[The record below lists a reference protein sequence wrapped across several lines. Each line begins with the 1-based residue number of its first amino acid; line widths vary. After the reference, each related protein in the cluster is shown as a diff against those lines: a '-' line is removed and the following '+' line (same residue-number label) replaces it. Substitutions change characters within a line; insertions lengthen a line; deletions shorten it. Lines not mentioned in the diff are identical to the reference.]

1 MVAPSCT
8 LSNMMKPKSKN
19 FYGSLAE
26 YKESETEAL
35 DADARR
41 KTVEGI
47 KYVMEEQVE
56 AMRKRASMDP
66 FTSFAPQVE
75 KRLAENAA
83 FLYEQRNALTDPKS
97 VKVTGKKKKK

>member
-1 MVAPSCT
+1 MVAPWCT
-8 LSNMMKPKSKN
+8 LSNMRKSNFQN

-26 YKESETEAL
+26 YKEREAL

-41 KTVEGI
+41 KTAEGI

-56 AMRKRASMDP
+56 AMRKRAAMDP
-66 FTSFAPQVE
+66 FTSFEPQVE

>member
-1 MVAPSCT
+1 MVAPWCT
-8 LSNMMKPKSKN
+8 LSNMRKSNFKN

-26 YKESETEAL
+26 YKEGEAL

-41 KTVEGI
+41 KTAEGI

-56 AMRKRASMDP
+56 AMRKRATMDP
-66 FTSFAPQVE
+66 FTTFAPQVE

-83 FLYEQRNALTDPKS
+83 FLYEQRNALTKPES

>member
-1 MVAPSCT
+1 
-8 LSNMMKPKSKN
+8 MMKPKNKN

-35 DADARR
+35 NADARR

-47 KYVMEEQVE
+47 KYVMAEQVE
-56 AMRKRASMDP
+56 AMNMRASFDP
-66 FTSFAPQVE
+66 YTSFEPQVE
-75 KRLAENAA
+75 KRLAENAK
-83 FLYEQRNALTDPKS
+83 FLYEQRNALTKPES

>member
-1 MVAPSCT
+1 MVAPWCT
-8 LSNMMKPKSKN
+8 LSNMRKSTFKN

-26 YKESETEAL
+26 YKEGEAL

-47 KYVMEEQVE
+47 KYVMQEQVD
-56 AMRKRASMDP
+56 AMNKRASFDP
-66 FTSFAPQVE
+66 FTSFAPEVE

-83 FLYEQRNALTDPKS
+83 FLYEQRNALTKPES

>member
-1 MVAPSCT
+1 
-8 LSNMMKPKSKN
+8 MMKPKNKN

-26 YKESETEAL
+26 YKESETKAL

-56 AMRKRASMDP
+56 AMNRRATFSP
-66 FTSFAPQVE
+66 YTASFEPQVE
-75 KRLAENAA
+75 KRLAENAK
-83 FLYEQRNALTDPKS
+83 FLYEQRNALTKPES

>member
-1 MVAPSCT
+1 MVAPWCIIN
-8 LSNMMKPKSKN
+8 NMMKPKNKN

-26 YKESETEAL
+26 YKEGEAL

-41 KTVEGI
+41 KTVQGI

-56 AMRKRASMDP
+56 AMNKRAAMDP
-66 FTSFAPQVE
+66 FTSFSPQVE

-83 FLYEQRNALTDPKS
+83 FLYEQRNALTKPDS

>member
-1 MVAPSCT
+1 MVAPWCT
-8 LSNMMKPKSKN
+8 LSNMRKSNFQN

-26 YKESETEAL
+26 YKESEAL

-41 KTVEGI
+41 KTAEAI

-56 AMRKRASMDP
+56 AMRKRAAMDP
-66 FTSFAPQVE
+66 FTSFEPQVE

-97 VKVTGKKKKK
+97 VKVTGKKKKKK

>member
-1 MVAPSCT
+1 MVAPWCT
-8 LSNMMKPKSKN
+8 LSNMRKSNFQN

-26 YKESETEAL
+26 YKEDEAL

-41 KTVEGI
+41 KTAEGI

-56 AMRKRASMDP
+56 AMRKRAAMDP
-66 FTSFAPQVE
+66 FTSFEPQVE

-97 VKVTGKKKKK
+97 VKVTGKKKKKK

>member
-1 MVAPSCT
+1 MVAPWCT
-8 LSNMMKPKSKN
+8 LSNMRKSNFKN

-26 YKESETEAL
+26 YKEGEAL

-41 KTVEGI
+41 KTAEGI
-47 KYVMEEQVE
+47 KYVMAEQVD
-56 AMRKRASMDP
+56 AMNKRAAMDP
-66 FTSFAPQVE
+66 FTSFSPQVE

-83 FLYEQRNALTDPKS
+83 FLYEQRNALTNPDS